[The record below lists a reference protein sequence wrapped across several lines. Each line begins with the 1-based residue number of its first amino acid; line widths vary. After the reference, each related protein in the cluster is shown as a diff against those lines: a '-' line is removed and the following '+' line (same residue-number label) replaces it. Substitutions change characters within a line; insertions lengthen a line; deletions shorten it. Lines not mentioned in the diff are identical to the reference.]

1 MAEVGFEPI
10 SVRLPGFPGGASGKE
25 LPCQCR
31 KLKRYRY
38 GFDPWVGKTTWRR
51 ARNPLQ
57 SSCLE
62 NPMDR
67 GAWQAMVPGVTKNRT
82 QLKQLSMHMHM
93 QLDSRAPSL
102 PIQPCFSNCTMHAE
116 HLGTF

>member
-1 MAEVGFEPI
+1 MNPDLLDSRASQVVLVVKNSPANVGNLRDTDMDSIPGLG
-10 SVRLPGFPGGASGKE
+10 RLPGGGHG
-25 LPCQCR
+25 
-31 KLKRYRY
+31 
-38 GFDPWVGKTTWRR
+38 
-51 ARNPLQ
+51 NPLQ

-102 PIQPCFSNCTMHAE
+102 PIQLCFSNCTMHAE
-116 HLGTF
+116 HLGTS